1 MILKNIYFFKFL
13 FIPLIIFSFQFSISY
28 SKNNHEI
35 IAKVNNEII
44 SSNDLDEKVGFFRY
58 ILQIDENLV
67 LNPIFKKFALIK
79 LIEDKLM
86 YQEINKIDS
95 SLLQRSNDVSEKLI
109 IQRSG
114 LSKEDLI
121 KELNKF
127 GFKFDSFVK
136 FYSIKIAFNS
146 IINSKYKQRFE
157 RINTQSSEYL
167 ENITQNKQYFS
178 YSEIVLKPNI
188 FFSESDNKILSN
200 LIHKLILE
208 EISFSNLSELFS
220 SSDSKLNKGEKLWV
234 LLDEINAEFVN
245 NLDKLKYGEIS
256 KPFKIGNDFFIIQ
269 NNGKINDV
277 AKDKNE
283 YIYLLGRLYVK
294 LVETYSDNE
303 IKRIKDLL
311 TKNLEKTV
319 NCESLSKL
327 NKIFKINSEYQE
339 FELPFIK
346 IPKEIQKY
354 IINLKINEFSPILNS
369 TNGFVVLIVCNKSYP
384 DKKFPSEK
392 DAASIQ
398 KNELLNK
405 ISNQYLTSLAR
416 KAKIIIN

>member
-1 MILKNIYFFKFL
+1 MVFKYIYIIKFL
-13 FIPLIIFSFQFSISY
+13 FILLTIFSFQLSTSY
-28 SKNNHEI
+28 SKNNYEI
-35 IAKVNNEII
+35 VAKVNHEII
-44 SSNDLDEKVGFFRY
+44 SSKDLEEKVSFFRY
-58 ILQIDENLV
+58 ILQIDKNLE
-67 LNPIFKKFALIK
+67 LNPIFEKFALIK

-95 SLLQRSNDVSEKLI
+95 NLFQRSNKVSEKLI

-114 LSKEDLI
+114 LSKKDLI
-121 KELNKF
+121 KELNLF
-127 GFKFDSFVK
+127 RFSFDSFVK

-157 RINTQSSEYL
+157 KINNQNSKYL
-167 ENITQNKQYFS
+167 KYINQNKKYIS
-178 YSEIVLKPNI
+178 YSEIVLKPNM
-188 FFSESDNKILSN
+188 FFSDKDNKILSK
-200 LIHKLILE
+200 LIHNLILE
-208 EISFSNLSELFS
+208 DISFSNLSELFS
-220 SSDSKLNKGEKLWV
+220 SSDSKLNKGEKLWI
-234 LLDEINAEFVN
+234 LLDEIDEEFAV
-245 NLDKLKYGEIS
+245 NLDKIKYGETS
-256 KPFKIGNDFFIIQ
+256 KPFKIGENYYIIL
-269 NNGKINDV
+269 NNGKINDNE
-277 AKDKNE
+277 KDKNE
-283 YIYLLGRLYVK
+283 YLYLLGRLYIK
-294 LVETYSDNE
+294 LIETYSENE
-303 IKRIKDLL
+303 IRRVKDLL
-311 TKNLEKTV
+311 TKNLKKV
-319 NCESLSKL
+319 NNCKNLSELSKT
-327 NKIFKINSEYQE
+327 FKINSEYQE